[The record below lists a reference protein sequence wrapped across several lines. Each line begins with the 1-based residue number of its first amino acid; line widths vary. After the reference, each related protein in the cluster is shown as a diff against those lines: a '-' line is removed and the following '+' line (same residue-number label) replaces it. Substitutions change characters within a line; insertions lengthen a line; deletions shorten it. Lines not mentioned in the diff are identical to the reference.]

1 MKTALILFMLMLAS
15 ISQQNSATLT
25 VKVTGFKSEKG
36 VVRAL
41 LFNSENGFPEATE
54 KAIRSASV
62 KIVGTQAE
70 FDFENLPPGR
80 YAISLFHDSQNTGK
94 LRTNLVGIPRD
105 GYGFSNNSMGTFGP
119 PSFKDASF
127 QITAGQNTHII
138 KLRH

>member
-1 MKTALILFMLMLAS
+1 MKTVLLLFLLVLAS
-15 ISQQNSATLT
+15 MAQQNSSSLT
-25 VKVTGFKSEKG
+25 VKVTGFKNEKG

-54 KAIRSASV
+54 KAVRSASV
-62 KIVGTQAE
+62 KIVGTQAD
-70 FDFENLPPGR
+70 FVFENLPPGR
-80 YAISLFHDSQNTGK
+80 YAVSLFHDSQNTGK

-127 QITAGQNTHII
+127 QITAGQNTHTIR
-138 KLRH
+138 LRH

>member
-1 MKTALILFMLMLAS
+1 MKTTIVLLLMALLFAADQSSSKL
-15 ISQQNSATLT
+15 TL
-25 VKVTGFKSEKG
+25 KVTGIRNDKG

-41 LFNSENGFPEATE
+41 LFKGETGFPDDPA
-54 KAIRSASV
+54 KAIRNASV
-62 KIVGTQAE
+62 KISGTQAE
-70 FDFENLPPGR
+70 IVFDDIQPGT
-80 YAISLFHDSQNTGK
+80 YAISVFHDSENSGK
-94 LRTNLVGIPRD
+94 LRTNFLGIPRD

>member
-1 MKTALILFMLMLAS
+1 MKTVFILLLLMLHWVP
-15 ISQQNSATLT
+15 QQNSAKLT
-25 VKVTGFKSEKG
+25 VKVTGFKNDKG

-62 KIVGTQAE
+62 KINGTQAE

-80 YAISLFHDSQNTGK
+80 YAISLFHDSQNSGK